1 MQTMTE
7 ASHLVTWLR
16 AAGEPTRLRLLALCA
31 QREFSVSELA
41 LAVGQSGPRVSRH
54 LKILCAAGLLTRLRL
69 GQWVH
74 YRLAQDPAAARFL
87 QALVADLDPAD
98 PLLAPDRGRMKAAAV
113 APGADA
119 AARSNLDEALASF
132 IATSAGVGRHEHA
145 LVVGVQHHALLASAI
160 RMASGCTGIAH
171 SRRTAQAASAFVKR
185 EGLTCRII
193 VTDPADG
200 PIGPELAHSG
210 RHYGAVV
217 LDRLA
222 PQAAPLAAWLAA
234 GRQMLANPGRLWIFE
249 RCESLT
255 ALEDAAGTRPLARL
269 RHLLDEAGFACE
281 RLSPIQAGREQ
292 LLAAVAVPAWA
303 VRAASVA

>member
-1 MQTMTE
+1 MQIMTE
-7 ASHLVTWLR
+7 ASHVVTWLR

-31 QREFSVSELA
+31 QRECSVSELA

-54 LKILCAAGLLTRLRL
+54 LKILCAGGLLTRLRL

-98 PLLAPDRGRMKAAAV
+98 PLLAPDRGRMTAV
-113 APGADA
+113 GAVPPA
-119 AARSNLDEALASF
+119 NPAARTSLDEALASF
-132 IATSAGVGRHEHA
+132 IAASAGAVRHEHA
-145 LVVGVQHHALLASAI
+145 LVVGVQHHAVLASAI
-160 RMASGCTGIAH
+160 RLASECTAVAH
-171 SRRTAQAASAFVKR
+171 SRRTAQAATAFVKR
-185 EGLTCRII
+185 EGLACRII
-193 VTDPADG
+193 LTESADD
-200 PIGPELAHSG
+200 PIGPELAQSG
-210 RHYGAVV
+210 QHFGAVV

-234 GRQMLANPGRLWIFE
+234 GRQMLASPGRLWIFE
-249 RCESLT
+249 RCASL
-255 ALEDAAGTRPLARL
+255 AASEDAPGTRPLARL
-269 RHLLDEAGFACE
+269 RHLLGEAGFACE
-281 RLSPIQAGREQ
+281 RLSPIQGGRDP

>member
-1 MQTMTE
+1 MQIMTE
-7 ASHLVTWLR
+7 ASHVVTWLR

-87 QALVADLDPAD
+87 QALVAELDPAD
-98 PLLAPDRGRMKAAAV
+98 PLLAPDRGRMQAAGV
-113 APGADA
+113 APAPDP
-119 AARSNLDEALASF
+119 AARSSVDEALASF
-132 IATSAGVGRHEHA
+132 IATSTGAARHDHA
-145 LVVGVQHHALLASAI
+145 LVVGVQHHAMLASAI
-160 RMASGCTGIAH
+160 RMAADCTAIAH

-193 VTDPADG
+193 LTESADG

-234 GRQMLANPGRLWIFE
+234 GRRMLARPGRLWIFE

-255 ALEDAAGTRPLARL
+255 TREDAPGTRPLARL
-269 RHLLDEAGFACE
+269 RPSCCASGASAGP
-281 RLSPIQAGREQ
+281 RM
-292 LLAAVAVPAWA
+292 AAPT
-303 VRAASVA
+303 

>member
-1 MQTMTE
+1 MTE
-7 ASHLVTWLR
+7 AGHLVTWLR

-74 YRLAQDPAAARFL
+74 YRLAQDPSAARFL

-98 PLLAPDRGRMKAAAV
+98 PLLAPDRGRMNAAGV
-113 APGADA
+113 APTPDP
-119 AARSNLDEALASF
+119 AARSSVDEALASF
-132 IATSAGVGRHEHA
+132 IATSAGAGRHDHA

-160 RMASGCTGIAH
+160 RLASECTAIAH
-171 SRRTAQAASAFVKR
+171 SRRTAQAAGAFVKR
-185 EGLTCRII
+185 AGLTCRI
-193 VTDPADG
+193 VCTDSADG

-222 PQAAPLAAWLAA
+222 PQAAPLATWLAA

-249 RCESLT
+249 RCDSLT
-255 ALEDAAGTRPLARL
+255 SRVDAAGTRPLARL

>member
-98 PLLAPDRGRMKAAAV
+98 PLLAPDRGRMKAAAG

-171 SRRTAQAASAFVKR
+171 SRRTAPGCTGMPRSRRRAQAASASVNR

-234 GRQMLANPGRLWIFE
+234 RR
-249 RCESLT
+249 
-255 ALEDAAGTRPLARL
+255 AR
-269 RHLLDEAGFACE
+269 
-281 RLSPIQAGREQ
+281 
-292 LLAAVAVPAWA
+292 
-303 VRAASVA
+303 

>member
-1 MQTMTE
+1 MQIMTE
-7 ASHLVTWLR
+7 ASHVVTWLR
-16 AAGEPTRLRLLALCA
+16 AAGEPTRLRLLTLCA

-98 PLLAPDRGRMKAAAV
+98 PLLAPDRGRMKAAGV
-113 APGADA
+113 APDP

-132 IATSAGVGRHEHA
+132 IAASAGAGRHEQA
-145 LVVGVQHHALLASAI
+145 LVIGVQHHALLASAI
-160 RMASGCTGIAH
+160 RMASECTGIAH

-185 EGLTCRII
+185 EGLKCRILFS
-193 VTDPADG
+193 DPADG
-200 PIGPELAHSG
+200 PVGPELAHSG
-210 RHYGAVV
+210 RHFGAVV

-222 PQAAPLAAWLAA
+222 PQAAPLATWLAA

-255 ALEDAAGTRPLARL
+255 AGEDAANTRPLARL

>member
-1 MQTMTE
+1 
-7 ASHLVTWLR
+7 VTWLR

-74 YRLAQDPAAARFL
+74 YRLAQDPSAARFL

-98 PLLAPDRGRMKAAAV
+98 PLLAPDRGRMNAAGV
-113 APGADA
+113 APTPDP
-119 AARSNLDEALASF
+119 AARSSVDEALASF
-132 IATSAGVGRHEHA
+132 IATSAGAGRHDHV

-160 RMASGCTGIAH
+160 RLASECTAIAH
-171 SRRTAQAASAFVKR
+171 SRRTAQAAGAFVKR
-185 EGLTCRII
+185 AGLTCRI
-193 VTDPADG
+193 VCTDSADG
-200 PIGPELAHSG
+200 PIGAELAHSG
-210 RHYGAVV
+210 PALRGGGARSARAAGGAAR
-217 LDRLA
+217 RLA
-222 PQAAPLAAWLAA
+222 
-234 GRQMLANPGRLWIFE
+234 GRRPADAREPRTLVDLRALRVPGFAR
-249 RCESLT
+249 
-255 ALEDAAGTRPLARL
+255 EDAAGTRPLARL